1 LPAAIANEGARD
13 NGALDVAAVLLVLQ
27 AGLGLVSAAGVLFL
41 TIASGGAPLYAA
53 ALLVALVGPGLALLL
68 ARGMTRCR
76 RWARNGVIAY
86 EALILIGA
94 GVRFFFDRDVALGL
108 VVTLTSVVLPLAVC
122 GLVLSP
128 GARRAIAVR
137 RRRRIKPDVIP
148 VAQEL
153 PRAA

>member
-1 LPAAIANEGARD
+1 LPAAIPHESARD

-41 TIASGGAPLYAA
+41 TIASGGAPLYVA

-68 ARGMTRCR
+68 ARGLTRCR
-76 RWARNGVIAY
+76 RWARNGAIAY

-94 GVRFFFDRDVALGL
+94 AVRFFFDREVALGL
-108 VVTLTSVVLPLAVC
+108 VVTLTSVVLPLAIC

-128 GARRAIAVR
+128 GARRAVAVR
-137 RRRRIKPDVIP
+137 RRRRGKSAV
-148 VAQEL
+148 VAVPQTL